1 MEKEEIARK
10 LKSYPMG
17 IIVRLNWN
25 RLNGDL
31 ERNYIYLGNN
41 IFDGI
46 PMMMD
51 CESFENNRATFFDF
65 PNPDIFIKD
74 ISITTYG
81 ALKGLINLQ

>member
-31 ERNYIYLGNN
+31 ERNYIHLGNN
-41 IFDGI
+41 IFDGTQ
-46 PMMMD
+46 
-51 CESFENNRATFFDF
+51 CS
-65 PNPDIFIKD
+65 
-74 ISITTYG
+74 
-81 ALKGLINLQ
+81 LIMKILCKNLLARSVKEL